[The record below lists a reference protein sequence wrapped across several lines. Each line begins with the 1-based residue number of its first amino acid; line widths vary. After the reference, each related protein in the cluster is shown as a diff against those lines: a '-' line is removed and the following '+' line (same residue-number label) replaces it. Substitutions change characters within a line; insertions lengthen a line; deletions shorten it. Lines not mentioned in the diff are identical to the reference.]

1 MSRNDKE
8 NQGNEALPR
17 RILDERWDG
26 RSNFS
31 IAETAQILGLSVW
44 SVYEGAKRGDIPT
57 FSVGK
62 RRIVPRHALEKKMLG
77 A

>member
-8 NQGNEALPR
+8 NQGAER

-44 SVYEGAKRGDIPT
+44 ATYEAAKKGDIPA
-57 FSVGK
+57 FKVGG

>member
-8 NQGNEALPR
+8 SQDVQPLPR

-44 SVYEGAKRGDIPT
+44 ATYEAAKRGDIPA
-57 FSVGK
+57 FKVGG

>member
-1 MSRNDKE
+1 MSKNDKE
-8 NQGNEALPR
+8 SQEVEALPR

-31 IAETAQILGLSVW
+31 IAETAEILGISEW
-44 SVYEGAKRGDIPT
+44 SAYEGAKRGDIP
-57 FSVGK
+57 FFRVGK